1 MKTIKL
7 MFSRTDEQMF
17 KLESETEYTFNCFY
31 YDYFQEKV
39 SNVRVTFNKSK
50 LLGWEIKND

>member
-17 KLESETEYTFNCFY
+17 KLESESEYTFTCFY
-31 YDYFQEKV
+31 YDYFKEEV

-50 LLGWEIKND
+50 LLGWEIKE